1 MARLLRL
8 MFVLLLPLLVVM
20 ARAGKRSL
28 PDYLPFLVLVLLVP
42 AILLIRH
49 LLQTVSRRRI
59 SQKMTFLSFMLCY
72 GVAAVAALFLMPL
85 ARTRAVVGRGSR
97 RLRLCLVGARG
108 RHPHLRRAC
117 PALNLITG
125 HPETGHRRMAVGR
138 LRA

>member
-1 MARLLRL
+1 

-42 AILLIRH
+42 AILFIRH

-85 ARTRAVVGRGSR
+85 ARALGLWWAVDLVVFGCALWVLVVGILIFGE
-97 RLRLCLVGARG
+97 
-108 RHPHLRRAC
+108 RA
-117 PALNLITG
+117 PPST
-125 HPETGHRRMAVGR
+125 
-138 LRA
+138 